1 MVVLDSE
8 FRVSDSGGGGSD
20 RSNVAGEKQRAKR
33 DKLKRRVQDNLLA
46 YCFMAAGIA
55 CFAIFSWWPLIKGV
69 ILSFQQVNFVTDPEW
84 VGLDNFKAIFDD
96 PLFWTAWW
104 NTLKFTLFALVLGYL
119 VPFFMAIVINELR
132 HFQGFFRVA
141 VYLPLM
147 MPPVVVVLLWQFFYD
162 PGNGLFNTLLRGV
175 GLPESQWTQ
184 SSSTAMISLVLVST
198 WANMGGATIMYLA
211 ALQSIPGELYEAA
224 EIEGASIW
232 QRLRHVTLPQ
242 MRFIMLVLL
251 LLQVVAT
258 MQVFVEPYQLT
269 GTTNPDTITVMVLI
283 YRYAFTVNHDFGMAA
298 AMSVLL
304 FILLGV
310 FSAVYLRLT
319 RDKD

>member
-8 FRVSDSGGGGSD
+8 FRVSGGGGNRD
-20 RSNVAGEKQRAKR
+20 VDAVAEKRRSRTER
-33 DKLKRRVQDNLLA
+33 LKRRVQDNLLA
-46 YCFMAAGIA
+46 YAFMAAGIA
-55 CFAIFSWWPLIKGV
+55 CFALFSWYPLVRGV
-69 ILSFQQVNFVTDPEW
+69 ILSFQQINFVTDPYW
-84 VGLDNFKAIFDD
+84 VGFDNFKAIFDD

-104 NTLKFTLFALVLGYL
+104 NTLKFTLLALVLGYL
-119 VPFFMAIVINELR
+119 VPFMIAVVLNELR

-162 PGNGLFNTLLRGV
+162 PGSSGLFNTLLRGV
-175 GLPESQWTQ
+175 GLPESQWMQ
-184 SSSTAMISLVLVST
+184 SSSTAMISMVLLST